1 MREPDHMNHHLTS
14 MKTNLVLANSFV
26 PPEGQRPRLRSLL
39 SNFQIASQISY
50 TIFNKFESWKNLNS
64 PLVYWLTFRFDTPE
78 NWVQFPDGAKSS
90 FPFMAQHFSTIFKN
104 PQHGIMQTLIT
115 AQPHSGLT
123 SMTIIVKSQ
132 WSTIKLGYA
141 GNIKYNN
148 ILIICWYI
156 CSVIWQ
162 PSNTLCLASL
172 SFLSYHEPFLRRCLA
187 MNQ

>member
-1 MREPDHMNHHLTS
+1 
-14 MKTNLVLANSFV
+14 
-26 PPEGQRPRLRSLL
+26 
-39 SNFQIASQISY
+39 
-50 TIFNKFESWKNLNS
+50 
-64 PLVYWLTFRFDTPE
+64 
-78 NWVQFPDGAKSS
+78 
-90 FPFMAQHFSTIFKN
+90 MAQHFSTIFKN

-123 SMTIIVKSQ
+123 SMTIVVKSQ